1 MRINKGNNTWATLRQ
16 VAIISLLIV
25 VFCQIG
31 MYYIEKNQVV
41 VPPKEYILHTIS
53 SDGTPFY
60 IRMDW
65 DEYGQWASKNQIKI
79 ITLDFKPKS
88 EMEGQ

>member
-41 VPPKEYILHTIS
+41 APPKEYILHTIS

-60 IRMDW
+60 IRMNW

>member
-1 MRINKGNNTWATLRQ
+1 MRINQGNNTWVTLRQ
-16 VAIISLLIV
+16 AAIIFLLV
-25 VFCQIG
+25 MVFYQIG
-31 MYYIEKNQVV
+31 MYYIKKNQVV

-60 IRMDW
+60 VHMDW
-65 DEYGQWASKNQIKI
+65 DEYRIWASKNQIKI